1 MINDSFIYRMYIIPS
16 EKIKVVERTSQP
28 RIYIYIYQLIG
39 HSKISCRRIA

>member
-28 RIYIYIYQLIG
+28 RIYIYQLIG